1 MYHNKRYSMKEIH
14 IGVKGG
20 SKWNRRINC
29 VLKNRKPQTATN
41 KSKPMKE
48 TR

>member
-1 MYHNKRYSMKEIH
+1 MYRNKRCSMKEIH

-41 KSKPMKE
+41 KSKTMKE

>member
-1 MYHNKRYSMKEIH
+1 MYRNKRYSMKEIH

-29 VLKNRKPQTATN
+29 VPQTAKFKTYFPIP
-41 KSKPMKE
+41 K
-48 TR
+48 

>member
-1 MYHNKRYSMKEIH
+1 MKEIH

-29 VLKNRKPQTATN
+29 VPQTA
-41 KSKPMKE
+41 KLKKKG
-48 TR
+48 